1 MGGGD
6 VNVDASF
13 VDFVSARWSRLCHL
27 AYLLTAGDESAA
39 EDLLQSAMEQTYAQ
53 WARVRRM
60 DAPEAYIRKV
70 MVNTVISARR
80 RPGWRLEWPRAV
92 VPEDALPAE
101 DSGVVDRA
109 LVWPLVCAL
118 PERQRAVVV
127 LRYYED
133 LSEAET
139 AEVLGCAVG
148 TVKSQAHC
156 ALRALRRGLDHA
168 STQGEVLEL

>member
-1 MGGGD
+1 M
-6 VNVDASF
+6 NADASF
-13 VDFVSARWSRLCHL
+13 VDFVSARWSRLCRT
-27 AYLLTAGDESAA
+27 AYLLTAGNESAA
-39 EDLLQSAMEQTYAQ
+39 EDLLQSAMERTYAQ

-60 DAPEAYIRKV
+60 EAPEAYVRKV
-70 MVNTVISARR
+70 MVNSAISARR

-92 VPEDALPAE
+92 VPENSIPAE

-109 LVWPLVCAL
+109 LMWPLVCAL

-139 AEVLGCAVG
+139 ADVLGCTVG
-148 TVKSQAHC
+148 TVKSHAHR
-156 ALRALRRGLDHA
+156 ALRALRRGLDQTSA
-168 STQGEVLEL
+168 QAEVLER